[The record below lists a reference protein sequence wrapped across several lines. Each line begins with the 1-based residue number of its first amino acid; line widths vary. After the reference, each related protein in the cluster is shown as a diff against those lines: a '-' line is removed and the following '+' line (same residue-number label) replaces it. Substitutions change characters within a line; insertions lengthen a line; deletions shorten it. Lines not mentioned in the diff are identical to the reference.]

1 MKNNSL
7 NHNAISLF
15 VYLLKR
21 YIANN
26 EQEYVVTMAQMK
38 NFIGIA
44 SSTTSNNEVITDILE
59 VLKLL
64 GLVDY
69 EYRQVE
75 KDKTNL
81 FITKMSN
88 KVGG

>member
-1 MKNNSL
+1 
-7 NHNAISLF
+7 
-15 VYLLKR
+15 
-21 YIANN
+21 
-26 EQEYVVTMAQMK
+26 MK

-44 SSTTSNNEVITDILE
+44 TTTTSNNDVIIDILE